1 MTKKIRKCGY
11 ARVSSTAE
19 EQEHSLIFQ
28 TQYYKALIESEK
40 DSEFVGIY
48 ADTKSGKTARLR
60 KQFKAMIQA
69 ARRGEIDYIITKSIA
84 RFARNLIE
92 TLRLIREL
100 REIGVGIFFEKENI
114 DTLDYKS
121 DFMIS
126 IYSLVAECELTSM
139 SEQVKWAARKRYQ
152 NGSVELSSNIYG
164 YTLNDGTLVPVPA
177 EAAVVKEMFERYVDG
192 EGCQSIARSLN
203 ERGIRTKFSSGLW
216 NSYTIQRM
224 LGNEKYMGDALLQKK
239 IKKDFKLIKNDG
251 SVPQY
256 YVENNHEPI
265 VSRELFEEVQV
276 IRSERKAAA
285 KRSPIK
291 LSPFSG
297 KIKCS
302 ECGKGYIRRKNNR
315 NTPYEKWIW
324 SCRTYVTMG
333 RKYCGGY
340 SIREEDFK
348 QLFLSAY
355 NEAANFQPHEVID
368 LDEAIKDLLAQE
380 RELIALKVKG
390 YIKREDYEQQHDAL
404 LSQLKDTEDELVR
417 QTQCLV
423 KIQQC
428 AEQYCDRLVAS
439 LEAAEIDNYTI
450 IFKFKNGA
458 EIKRAF
464 NNEVDRKAAWAAK
477 SEVEIYG

>member
-11 ARVSSTAE
+11 ARVSTTAE

-28 TQYYKALIESEK
+28 TQYYKSLIESEK

-48 ADTKSGKTARLR
+48 ADTKSGKTARIR

-69 ARRGEIDYIITKSIA
+69 ARRGEIDYIITKSIS
-84 RFARNLIE
+84 RFARNIID
-92 TLRLIREL
+92 TLRIIREL
-100 REIGVGIFFEKENI
+100 REIGVGIYFEKENI

-126 IYSLVAECELTSM
+126 IYSLVAESELTSM
-139 SEQVKWAARKRYQ
+139 SEQVKWAARKRFQ

-164 YTLNDGTLVPVPA
+164 YALDGGTLVPVPS
-177 EAAVVKEMFERYVDG
+177 EAAVVKEMFLRYAEG

-203 ERGIRTKFSSGLW
+203 ERGIRTKISRGLW
-216 NSYTIQRM
+216 HGYTIQRI

-239 IKKDFKLIKNDG
+239 IKKDFKLVKNDG

-256 YVENNHEPI
+256 YVENNHQPI
-265 VSRELFEEVQV
+265 ISRELFEEVQV
-276 IRSERKAAA
+276 IRSQRKAAV
-285 KRSPIK
+285 KQSPIK

-297 KIKCS
+297 KIKCM
-302 ECGKGYIRRKNNR
+302 ECGKGYKRRKNNR

-324 SCRTYVTMG
+324 SCSTYVMVG

-340 SIREEDFK
+340 SIREKDLQK
-348 QLFLSAY
+348 LFLSAY
-355 NEAANFQPHEVID
+355 NEAANFQPHEVKD

-380 RELIALKVKG
+380 RELIALKVKR
-390 YIKREDYEQQHDAL
+390 YIKREDYEHQHNEL
-404 LSQLKDTEDELVR
+404 LNQLKDTENELVR

-423 KIQQC
+423 KIKQR
-428 AEQYCDRLVAS
+428 AEDYSDRLVAS
-439 LEAAEIDNYTI
+439 LEAAEINNYTI
-450 IFKFKNGA
+450 TFKFKNGA
-458 EIKRAF
+458 EIKRTF
-464 NNEVDRKAAWAAK
+464 NNEVNRKKLANK
-477 SEVEIYG
+477 KR